1 MLWSLD
7 WTFTPFIDYL
17 VSPSLFSFT
26 LHFFII
32 SWFTVTISLQPTFIF
47 SIYFTLLNSTSLSTK
62 IPVTPSCCFLP
73 WYCSFCFFHCH
84 FLPQSQTAYILIET
98 TLSLKLRLPLL
109 LLHLAGVCQNMH
121 EYSARSIISK
131 NRAVW
136 TYIMCAASPFLCHN
150 TLIP

>member
-1 MLWSLD
+1 MKFRLDFYSLH
-7 WTFTPFIDYL
+7 WLFGVSKSLQLHSAFFHNLLIYCDYF
-17 VSPSLFSFT
+17 SPIHI
-26 LHFFII
+26 HFFHLFYFVKLYFPVNKN
-32 SWFTVTISLQPTFIF
+32 SCDSKLLFPTMI
-47 SIYFTLLNSTSLSTK
+47 LLL
-62 IPVTPSCCFLP
+62 L
-73 WYCSFCFFHCH
+73 FFHCH

-121 EYSARSIISK
+121 EYSARSILSK

-136 TYIMCAASPFLCHN
+136 TYITCAASPFLCHN